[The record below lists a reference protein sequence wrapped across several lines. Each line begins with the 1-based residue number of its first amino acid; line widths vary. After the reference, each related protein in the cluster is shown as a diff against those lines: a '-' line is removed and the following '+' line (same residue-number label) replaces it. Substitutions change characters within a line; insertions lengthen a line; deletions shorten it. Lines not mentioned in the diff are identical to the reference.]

1 MRQNL
6 NIPRKSFT
14 VTAEK
19 EGQTVWAMQV
29 EARSAILAIGQVAK
43 RWQDRGAF
51 SALHLGESS
60 YTEDGI
66 TYRAEA

>member
-6 NIPRKSFT
+6 NKPRMPFI

-19 EGQTVWAMQV
+19 EGQTLWAMQV
-29 EARSAILAIGQVAK
+29 EARSAILAIGKVAK
-43 RWQDRGAF
+43 NWRDRGAF
-51 SALHLGESS
+51 AALHAGEIS

-66 TYRAEA
+66 TYRANA

>member
-1 MRQNL
+1 MRRIL
-6 NIPRKSFT
+6 KMPRPYI

-19 EGQTVWAMQV
+19 EGQILWTMPVH
-29 EARSAILAIGQVAK
+29 ARSAILAIGKVAK
-43 RWQDRGAF
+43 NWRDRGAF

>member
-6 NIPRKSFT
+6 NAPRRTFI
-14 VTAEK
+14 VTAEQ

-29 EARSAILAIGQVAK
+29 EARTAILAIGKVAK
-43 RWQDRGAF
+43 HWKDRGAF
-51 SALHLGESS
+51 AALHSGESS

>member
-6 NIPRKSFT
+6 NTPRRSFSD
-14 VTAEK
+14 TAEK
-19 EGQTVWAMQV
+19 EGQTDWPMQV
-29 EARSAILAIGQVAK
+29 EARSTILASGKVAK

-51 SALHLGESS
+51 AALHPGESA

>member
-1 MRQNL
+1 VRQNL
-6 NIPRKSFT
+6 NNTRRSFT

-29 EARSAILAIGQVAK
+29 EARTAILAIGKVAK

-51 SALHLGESS
+51 AALHAGESS

>member
-1 MRQNL
+1 MRRIL
-6 NIPRKSFT
+6 KMPRPYI

-19 EGQTVWAMQV
+19 EGQIIWTMPVH
-29 EARSAILAIGQVAK
+29 ARSAILAIGKVAK
-43 RWQDRGAF
+43 NWRDRGAF
-51 SALHLGESS
+51 AALHAGESA